1 MNNNTS
7 RSTGHWPSPVVL
19 NLVLFCCALLICCF
33 VNSLTPCD
41 DFLCISK
48 IRAVFMAATG
58 YPLLGAWLNGYL
70 FHKYRLRGAVLL
82 TFLFTLLF
90 LCMLFYWLLLLF

>member
-1 MNNNTS
+1 
-7 RSTGHWPSPVVL
+7 
-19 NLVLFCCALLICCF
+19 
-33 VNSLTPCD
+33 
-41 DFLCISK
+41 
-48 IRAVFMAATG
+48 MAATG